1 VVGVDDFALR
11 RGHVYATI
19 VVDAVTGQAIDVLPG
34 REAGPL
40 ADSLKAHPGV
50 RVICRDRAGSYA
62 EGARDGAPRR
72 GPGRGP
78 LAPVAQPGRAHRQG
92 RSRIASKLVAR
103 CLTSGFAES
112 LTRLGS
118 TR

>member
-40 ADSLKAHPGV
+40 ADWLKAHPGV

-62 EGARDGAPRR
+62 EGARDGAP
-72 GPGRGP
+72 
-78 LAPVAQPGRAHRQG
+78 A
-92 RSRIASKLVAR
+92 RSRSRTAGT
-103 CLTSGFAES
+103 CGT
-112 LTRLGS
+112 TWPS
-118 TR
+118 TPPRP